1 MKYHVI
7 SKRTGNV
14 TSLLHSEVNDMDYD
28 SEGRVIVFGT
38 DQETYYLLADSA
50 LTIEE

>member
-14 TSLLHSEVNDMDYD
+14 STLFYTEVNDMDYD
-28 SEGRVIVFGT
+28 SDGRVIVFGT
-38 DQETYYLLADSA
+38 DQEAYYLLADSV
-50 LTIEE
+50 LITED

>member
-14 TSLLHSEVNDMDYD
+14 TSLLYSEVNDIDYD

-38 DQETYYLLADSA
+38 DQETYYLLADLA
-50 LTIEE
+50 LITED